1 MHRAWNLAIP
11 CWGKVAVGR
20 GKCGLGK
27 VANVDPKKF
36 RHAPEKSQ
44 RFGFPV
50 EIPHEIARKI
60 SDEIPHEI
68 AR

>member
-1 MHRAWNLAIP
+1 
-11 CWGKVAVGR
+11 VAVAR

>member
-1 MHRAWNLAIP
+1 VQGAWGRAIP
-11 CWGKVAVGR
+11 GRGKVAVAR

-27 VANVDPKKF
+27 VASVDLTKF
-36 RHAPEKSQ
+36 RHAPVKSQ
-44 RFGFPV
+44 RFGFPA
-50 EIPHEIARKI
+50 EILHEIARMI